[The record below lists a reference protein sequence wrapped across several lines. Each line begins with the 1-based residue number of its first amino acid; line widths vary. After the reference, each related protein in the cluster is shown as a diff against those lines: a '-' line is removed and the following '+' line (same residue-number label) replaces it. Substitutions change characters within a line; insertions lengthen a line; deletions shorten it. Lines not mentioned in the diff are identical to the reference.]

1 MEYLRRAWIPVA
13 VAGLLL
19 GGSARATTLFDP
31 DPTGVSSGVFLEVR
45 GAQTADEDAGANTTS
60 SSATAGSEASGM
72 AGATFPNPNGS
83 GGSVAAMSSVSSTVG
98 AGAVSSLSASLF
110 LGEFTADDGDSS
122 TSSFDL
128 IVDLGIDGFLS
139 VNDNNSGTG
148 FNSSVSLVFSAVK
161 ENLADPD
168 NPIILGSFAG
178 VASLSRTDF
187 GFPFGLFPPAGSS
200 MAIFG
205 FDPSGFSSSAGCADT
220 DSIHNCTV
228 TANTTESI
236 AFNIDDGELFGL
248 QLFLLTETTID
259 NGFDLELHSN
269 FNNTVS
275 LEFPQTANG
284 VTVTSLPPTFQQDP
298 GAVPEPTT
306 LALLSLGLAGLG
318 FARRRLH

>member
-1 MEYLRRAWIPVA
+1 MEHVRRVWIPLA
-13 VAGLLL
+13 LTGLLL

-31 DPTGVSSGVFLEVR
+31 DPTGVSTGVFLEVR
-45 GAQTADEDAGANTTS
+45 GVETTDEDAGANSIS
-60 SSATAGSEASGM
+60 SSAAADSEASGM
-72 AGATFPNPNGS
+72 ASATFPNPNGT
-83 GGSVAAMSSVSSTVG
+83 GGSVSAKSSVSSAAG
-98 AGAVSSLSASLF
+98 AGAVSSMSTSLF

-122 TSSFDL
+122 TLSFDL
-128 IVDLGIDGFLS
+128 IVDLGFDGFLS

-187 GFPFGLFPPAGSS
+187 GFPFGLFPPTGSS
-200 MAIFG
+200 LAIFG
-205 FDPSGFSSSAGCADT
+205 FDPLGFSSSAGCTDI

-236 AFNIDDGELFGL
+236 AFNVNDGELFGL
-248 QLFLLTETTID
+248 LLFLSTQTTID